1 MGDVAITTIVEDTTM
16 VEAIAATAR
25 ISTVEVEE
33 EESTAVTEE
42 EGLVVVV
49 SAVADTTIKM
59 ATTVSMADLPV
70 TAMNTVAAAAE
81 QQQELKKTSPF
92 RPRYN
97 FQIKKGKN
105 MFDGIEMFFCEQTQ

>member
-1 MGDVAITTIVEDTTM
+1 MVEDTTM

-42 EGLVVVV
+42 EDSTAVEGLVVVV
-49 SAVADTTIKM
+49 SAVTDTTIKM

-70 TAMNTVAAAAE
+70 TAMNTEAAAAE
-81 QQQELKKTSPF
+81 EQQELKKTSPF

-97 FQIKKGKN
+97 FQFKKEK
-105 MFDGIEMFFCEQTQ
+105 EYV